1 MQCAFAVIFGNKG
14 SSNAFADILRS
25 CCYRVRYL
33 NFMLTG
39 YQLDMSGEK
48 PLLLILDAKI
58 QKQRLRDM
66 KNAAL
71 KRKIDTTDAFRLSRY
86 KCLIQLYSA

>member
-1 MQCAFAVIFGNKG
+1 MHLQIYLEVVATEFGTL
-14 SSNAFADILRS
+14 IS
-25 CCYRVRYL
+25 CCCFFL
-33 NFMLTG
+33 LTG